1 MIADLS
7 IAWIFWFVVR
17 WPMLRTSIHLQDDIN
32 KLFAHIADR
41 IRDLQLESEIA
52 SQRELRAAGLAD

>member
-7 IAWIFWFVVR
+7 IAWIFWFVIR
-17 WPMLRTSIHLQDDIN
+17 WPMLRTSIHLQDDIQ
-32 KLFAHIADR
+32 KVLADIGAR